1 MTRVAV
7 RVGKLE
13 AAVPPRREEPAPD
26 LDLSRLTAAQKE
38 RMAEIQPRYLELGLA
53 GLTDDEL
60 EDLAEIAAI
69 LKAADPPVEGGL

>member
-7 RVGKLE
+7 QLARLE

-26 LDLSRLTAAQKE
+26 LDLARLTAAQKE

-60 EDLAEIAAI
+60 KDLAEIATI
-69 LKAADPPVEGGL
+69 LKAAEPPAETRP